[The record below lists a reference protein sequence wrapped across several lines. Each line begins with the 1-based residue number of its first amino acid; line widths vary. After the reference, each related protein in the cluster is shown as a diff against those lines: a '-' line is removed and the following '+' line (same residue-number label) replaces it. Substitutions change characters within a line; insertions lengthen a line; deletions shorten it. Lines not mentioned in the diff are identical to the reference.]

1 MNPERKQKRREER
14 KFRRIAVRFGSR
26 EIGHRAVAQQISA
39 SGLFLSTNEIVY
51 ANNSPVV
58 VEIKG
63 PSETWLV
70 SGIVR
75 YAIKVHP
82 SMARF
87 TNPGM
92 GVELTHI
99 PPACRAY
106 LASL

>member
-1 MNPERKQKRREER
+1 VSPEQKYQRRNER
-14 KFRRIAVRFGSR
+14 KFKRIFVRYGR
-26 EIGHRAVAQQISA
+26 MEIEHKAVAQQISA
-39 SGLFLSTNEIVY
+39 SGFFLSTNENVY

-70 SGIVR
+70 AGIVR
-75 YAIKVHP
+75 HATKVHP
-82 SMARF
+82 NMALF
-87 TNPGM
+87 TKPGM

-99 PPACRAY
+99 PESCRAY

>member
-1 MNPERKQKRREER
+1 VSPPVRNKRRDERKYKRI
-14 KFRRIAVRFGSR
+14 FVRYGPKAA
-26 EIGHRAVAQQISA
+26 EHKAVAQQIST
-39 SGLFLSTNEIVY
+39 SGLFLATNETVY
-51 ANNSPVV
+51 ANNSPIV

-70 SGIVR
+70 AGIVR

-87 TNPGM
+87 TKPGM
-92 GVELTHI
+92 GVELTTI
-99 PPACRAY
+99 PDSCRDY

>member
-1 MNPERKQKRREER
+1 MSPTGRYKRRDER
-14 KFRRIAVRFGSR
+14 KFRRIFVRYGSKDPL
-26 EIGHRAVAQQISA
+26 HKAVAQQISA
-39 SGLFLSTNEIVY
+39 SGFFLATNEVVY

-70 SGIVR
+70 AGIVR
-75 YAIKVHP
+75 HAIKVHP
-82 SMARF
+82 SMAGF
-87 TNPGM
+87 TKPGM

-99 PPACRAY
+99 PDACRDY